1 MNPMPL
7 PTNNGHASNGTPPE
21 APGRGERSVAL
32 ADLIAEAEELRT
44 VLADASSR
52 LARLLSG
59 LKQHRRDS
67 RAMQAAMQSLKQI
80 KLGI

>member
-1 MNPMPL
+1 MPI
-7 PTNNGHASNGTPPE
+7 PPSNGHASNGTPDS
-21 APGRGERSVAL
+21 PGRGERSVAIT
-32 ADLIAEAEELRT
+32 DLIAEAEELRS
-44 VLADASSR
+44 VLADASGR
-52 LARLLSG
+52 LTRLLSG

>member
-1 MNPMPL
+1 MPL
-7 PTNNGHASNGTPPE
+7 PTNNGHVSNGTPDS
-21 APGRGERSVAL
+21 PGRGERGVAIT
-32 ADLIAEAEELRT
+32 DLITEAEELRT
-44 VLADASSR
+44 VLADASGR

-67 RAMQAAMQSLKQI
+67 RAMQTAMQSLRQI

>member
-1 MNPMPL
+1 MPL
-7 PTNNGHASNGTPPE
+7 PTNNGHASNGTPEP
-21 APGRGERSVAL
+21 PGRGERSVAIT
-32 ADLIAEAEELRT
+32 DLITEAEELRT
-44 VLADASSR
+44 VLADASGW

>member
-1 MNPMPL
+1 MPL
-7 PTNNGHASNGTPPE
+7 PTNNGHASNGTPPD
-21 APGRGERSVAL
+21 APSRGERGERSVAI

-44 VLADASSR
+44 VLADASGR